1 MKNITVL
8 IPCYN
13 DWDCLNLLIP
23 SIDKHIKNIKINFDI
38 LIINDS
44 STLEN
49 NIKLNNIKN
58 IKSINVLNLKKNVK
72 AQVAIATGLEY
83 LKNKYFDG
91 GIIVMDADGQ
101 DDPENIIEI
110 VENIKSNPLQT
121 ITINRLSRSE
131 TPTFIFFYYMYLFL
145 TSIFILK
152 NFRHGVY
159 TYIHS
164 RSLKQLFKDN
174 SINYA
179 YVGAIAK
186 FLKYKFKIKKPRY
199 KRYTGGS
206 QNNFISL
213 VNYAFKI
220 LSIFKYR
227 ILFNSFIIGAFVTY
241 FLKSNTL
248 SLFVLFS
255 LAFFNLIIFWIY
267 FKNINIL
274 KFNRL
279 ENIKDLKKI
288 NL

>member
-1 MKNITVL
+1 MKKITVL
-8 IPCYN
+8 IPCFN

-23 SIDKHIKNIKINFDI
+23 SIDSHIEKLDIDFDL
-38 LIINDS
+38 LIINDCS
-44 STLEN
+44 S
-49 NIKLNNIKN
+49 IKN
-58 IKSINVLNLKKNVK
+58 NLSLKNIRNINSIKILNLKKNVK
-72 AQVAIATGLEY
+72 AQIAIATGLEY
-83 LKNKYFDG
+83 LKNNNFVG

-110 VENIKSNPLQT
+110 VENIKINPLQT

-131 TPTFIFFYYMYLFL
+131 TPTFVFFYYIYLFL

-164 RSLKQLFKDN
+164 SSLQELFKDN

-179 YVGAIAK
+179 YVGAVAK

-199 KRYTGGS
+199 KRYTGNS
-206 QNNFISL
+206 QNNFFSL
-213 VNYAFKI
+213 LNYAFKI

-227 ILFNSFIIGAFVTY
+227 ILTNSIIIG
-241 FLKSNTL
+241 FLTFSFFGLSTL
-248 SLFVLFS
+248 SFLINLN
-255 LAFFNLIIFWIY
+255 LLFFNLIVFWVF

-279 ENIKDLKKI
+279 ENIRDLEKI
-288 NL
+288 DL

>member
-1 MKNITVL
+1 MKKITVL

-23 SIDKHIKNIKINFDI
+23 SIDSHIEKLDIVFDL
-38 LIINDS
+38 LIINDCS
-44 STLEN
+44 S
-49 NIKLNNIKN
+49 IKN
-58 IKSINVLNLKKNVK
+58 NLSLKNIRNINSIKILNLKKNVK
-72 AQVAIATGLEY
+72 AQIAIATGLEY
-83 LKNKYFDG
+83 LKNNNFVG

-110 VENIKSNPLQT
+110 VENIKINPLQT

-131 TPTFIFFYYMYLFL
+131 TPTFVFFYYIYLFL

-152 NFRHGVY
+152 NFKHGVY

-164 RSLKQLFKDN
+164 SSLQELFKDN

-179 YVGAIAK
+179 YVGAVAK

-199 KRYTGGS
+199 KRYTGNS
-206 QNNFISL
+206 QNNFFSL
-213 VNYAFKI
+213 LNYAFKI

-227 ILFNSFIIGAFVTY
+227 ILTNSIIIG
-241 FLKSNTL
+241 FLT
-248 SLFVLFS
+248 FS
-255 LAFFNLIIFWIY
+255 IF
-267 FKNINIL
+267 

-279 ENIKDLKKI
+279 ENIRDLEKI
-288 NL
+288 DL

>member
-23 SIDKHIKNIKINFDI
+23 SIDKYINNININFDI
-38 LIINDS
+38 LIVNDS
-44 STLEN
+44 STLKN

-58 IKSINVLNLKKNVK
+58 IKSINVLNLKNNVK
-72 AQVAIATGLEY
+72 AQVAIASGLEY
-83 LKNKYFDG
+83 LKNKDFDG

-110 VENIKSNPLQT
+110 VENIRNNPLQT

-131 TPTFIFFYYMYLFL
+131 TPTFIFFYYVYLFL
-145 TSIFILK
+145 TSVFILK

-159 TYIHS
+159 TYIHTK
-164 RSLKQLFKDN
+164 SLNQLFKDN

-179 YVGAIAK
+179 YVGAVAK

-199 KRYTGGS
+199 KRYAGDS

-213 VNYAFKI
+213 VNYALKI

-227 ILFNSFIIGAFVTY
+227 ILVNSLIIGTVITY
-241 FLKSNTL
+241 FLRFNIL
-248 SLFVLFS
+248 SLFVLCS
-255 LAFFNLIIFWIY
+255 LVSFNLIVFWVY
-267 FKNINIL
+267 FKNIKIL
-274 KFNRL
+274 KFDRMQNVSDI
-279 ENIKDLKKI
+279 EKI
-288 NL
+288 NF

>member
-1 MKNITVL
+1 MKKITVL

-13 DWDCLNLLIP
+13 DWDCLDLLLP
-23 SIDKHIKNIKINFDI
+23 SIDKHVEKIDIDFEILIVNDCSSIKNN
-38 LIINDS
+38 L
-44 STLEN
+44 TL
-49 NIKLNNIKN
+49 KNIKN
-58 IKSINVLNLKKNVK
+58 IKSINILNLKKNVK
-72 AQVAIATGLEY
+72 AQIAIATGLEY
-83 LKNKYFDG
+83 LKNNNFDG

-110 VENIKSNPLQT
+110 AKNVKINPLQT

-131 TPTFIFFYYMYLFL
+131 TPDFIFFYYIYLFL

-159 TYIHS
+159 SYIHS
-164 RSLKQLFKDN
+164 SSLDKLFKDN
-174 SINYA
+174 LINYA
-179 YVGAIAK
+179 YVGAVAK

-199 KRYTGGS
+199 KRYVGNS
-206 QNNFISL
+206 QNNFFSL
-213 VNYAFKI
+213 LNYAFKI

-227 ILFNSFIIGAFVTY
+227 ILINSIIIGIITFYIFKLSTLSFLIIINTVIFNSIV
-241 FLKSNTL
+241 FLV
-248 SLFVLFS
+248 F
-255 LAFFNLIIFWIY
+255 

-279 ENIKDLKKI
+279 ENVKDLEKI